1 MVIEDITINPK
12 NIQIIG
18 KNSDTIKFT
27 FNEITYIKFKA
38 KDLISK
44 ISNYSNKISI
54 CAAGK
59 ANMNYWGGRAVPQ
72 VLLDEI
78 EIREI
83 TEFDF

>member
-12 NIQIIG
+12 DIQVIG
-18 KNSDTIKFT
+18 KNSDTMKFT
-27 FNEITYIKFKA
+27 FNGITYIKFKA
-38 KDLISK
+38 KDLISE

-59 ANMNYWGGRAVPQ
+59 ANMNYWGGRSVPQ

-78 EIREI
+78 EIRET